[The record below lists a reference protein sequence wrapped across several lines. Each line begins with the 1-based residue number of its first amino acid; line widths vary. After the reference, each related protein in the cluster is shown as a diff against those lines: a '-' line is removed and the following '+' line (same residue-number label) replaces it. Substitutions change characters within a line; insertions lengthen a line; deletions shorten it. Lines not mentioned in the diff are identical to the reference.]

1 MIDSKKQL
9 HDYLDM
15 DATQFGGKKPGLVD
29 FILKNEKWFIYHLK
43 RQLRFVEYY
52 QNCST
57 NFIMKLAYLY
67 HFYLYKRL
75 CWKCKCII
83 NPNTCGPGLTI
94 WHLGSF
100 IYVRK
105 GSCVGK
111 NFTIVAGV
119 VLGQQKHDGKEK
131 IVVGDNCYCGLN
143 VCLLGNVV
151 IGDNVTIG
159 ANAVVT
165 KNIPD
170 NAVVVGANKIIR
182 IDNDK

>member
-1 MIDSKKQL
+1 MIESKKML
-9 HDYLDM
+9 LDYLKADLS
-15 DATQFGGKKPGLVD
+15 QFGQAKPNFID
-29 FILKNEKWFIYHLK
+29 FILGNEKWFIYQLK

-57 NFIMKLAYLY
+57 NFLMKLGYLF
-67 HFYLYKRL
+67 HFFLYKRL

-100 IYVRK
+100 TYVRK
-105 GSCVGK
+105 GSCVGE

-131 IVVGDNCYCGLN
+131 IVIGDNCYCGLN
-143 VCLLGNVV
+143 ACLLGNIV

-159 ANAVVT
+159 ANSVVT
-165 KNIPD
+165 KNVPD
-170 NAVVVGANKIIR
+170 NATVVGANKILR
-182 IDNDK
+182 IEYDK